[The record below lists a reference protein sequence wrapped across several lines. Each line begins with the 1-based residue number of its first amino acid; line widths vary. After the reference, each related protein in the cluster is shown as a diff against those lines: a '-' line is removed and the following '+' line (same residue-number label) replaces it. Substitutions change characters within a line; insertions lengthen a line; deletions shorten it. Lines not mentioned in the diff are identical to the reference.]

1 MTDNDCEK
9 LHYAASKGRVNSV
22 KALLASGVDLH
33 AMNDD
38 GENALILATREAHPS
53 MVRLLLELG
62 ARFVSK
68 TRSNRGA
75 FPLARLDENT
85 TLMAQHLHS
94 GSDPTWEPWSSIKKP
109 SELRVQRTRKL
120 LLKVTELLIAAGADI
135 NVPDEQ
141 GNTPLHN
148 FITDNLDECVKLL
161 LRYSPELN
169 TVNEFGDTP
178 LCNAIGWR
186 QKYDIAL
193 LLLETGADPNSGDD
207 YKPIHLVSGPYG
219 STTLLRK
226 IIAAGADVNA
236 CTRLGRTALHCACDC
251 RDDNSEIIGIL
262 LDSGADAT
270 LTDNEGF
277 LAADYAMLAHL
288 YRTKQEE
295 GAVTGPARPPDSP
308 VRFHTGHARLVLA
321 AMRGDVKM
329 LANSLNDGIP
339 DTIKTLA
346 LHEAIN
352 SGSHACCRLLLDN
365 GANPNGRDLHTYTP
379 LLSAASMLDFTA
391 AELLLEYGASLERG
405 NSDGQKPLFM
415 VCQAGTSCFDKVDS
429 PKTKRLEMARL
440 FLAHGADVD
449 GADGNGFTPLR
460 QAILAAQDIDLARL
474 LLEHGAWPDREDHE
488 GYSPLQHTVDL
499 DSSGLRE
506 LLEKYAENPK
516 R

>member
-1 MTDNDCEK
+1 MTDNDCER

-38 GENALILATREAHPS
+38 GENALILAAREAHPR

-62 ARFVSK
+62 ARFDSK
-68 TRSNRGA
+68 TRSNLGA

-109 SELRVQRTRKL
+109 SELRVQRTRRL

-135 NVPDEQ
+135 NAPDEQ

-161 LRYSPELN
+161 LRYSPQLN

-186 QKYDIAL
+186 QKHDIAL
-193 LLLETGADPNSGDD
+193 LLLEAGADPNSGDD
-207 YKPIHLVSGPYG
+207 YKPIHLASGPYG

-226 IIAAGADVNA
+226 IIAAGVDVNA
-236 CTRLGRTALHCACDC
+236 RTRLGRTALHCACDC
-251 RDDNSEIIGIL
+251 REDNSEVIRIL
-262 LDSGADAT
+262 LDSGADAS

-277 LAADYAMLAHL
+277 LAADYAMMAYL
-288 YRTKQEE
+288 YRIKQQ
-295 GAVTGPARPPDSP
+295 GGKVSGPDQPPDSP
-308 VRFHTGHARLVLA
+308 VRFNTGHARLVLA
-321 AMRGDVKM
+321 ARRGDVKM
-329 LANSLNDGIP
+329 LEDSLNDGIP

-346 LHEAIN
+346 LHEALG
-352 SGSHACCRLLLDN
+352 SGSHFCCRLLLDN
-365 GANPNGRDLHTYTP
+365 GAKPDGRELHTYTP
-379 LLSAASMLDFTA
+379 LLSAASMLDIAA
-391 AELLLEYGASLERG
+391 AEILLEYGASLEQG

-415 VCQAGTSCFDKVDS
+415 VCQAGTSCFDKMDS
-429 PKTKRLEMARL
+429 PKTKRLEMARF

-449 GADGNGFTPLR
+449 GTDGNGFTPLR
-460 QAILAAQDIDLARL
+460 QAVVAAQDIDLVRL
-474 LLEHGAWPDREDHE
+474 LLEHGARPDREGHE
-488 GYSPLQHTVDL
+488 GYTPLQHAGDFC
-499 DSSGLRE
+499 SRE
-506 LLEKYAENPK
+506 MLELFKT